1 MIMRIDYKPIYLVI
15 TPFFPSAQS
24 FRGPYV
30 YDQVK
35 AIMCDGR
42 YRVIVMMPDS
52 WMHKV
57 GEYEY
62 DGINVHRFVQ
72 YDLPTNAWPG
82 AGDYFSL
89 HSFSKALKRI
99 NIKYEDIAV
108 VHSHVTSLAKYA
120 DYV

>member
-1 MIMRIDYKPIYLVI
+1 MIMRIDYKSIYLVI

-52 WMHKV
+52 WM
-57 GEYEY
+57 
-62 DGINVHRFVQ
+62 RR
-72 YDLPTNAWPG
+72 P
-82 AGDYFSL
+82 
-89 HSFSKALKRI
+89 
-99 NIKYEDIAV
+99 
-108 VHSHVTSLAKYA
+108 
-120 DYV
+120 

>member
-1 MIMRIDYKPIYLVI
+1 MCNYCTNLLVADKEMIMRIDYKPIYLVI

-62 DGINVHRFVQ
+62 RW
-72 YDLPTNAWPG
+72 Y
-82 AGDYFSL
+82 
-89 HSFSKALKRI
+89 
-99 NIKYEDIAV
+99 
-108 VHSHVTSLAKYA
+108 
-120 DYV
+120 

>member
-62 DGINVHRFVQ
+62 DGINVHRLCSMTCRQMRGRGRGIISV
-72 YDLPTNAWPG
+72 YIL
-82 AGDYFSL
+82 
-89 HSFSKALKRI
+89 
-99 NIKYEDIAV
+99 
-108 VHSHVTSLAKYA
+108 LAKL
-120 DYV
+120 